1 MMSFPLDV
9 LFLNK
14 KGEIIDLC
22 PEMLPGRL
30 SPLVKEGHQVLEL
43 PSGTIRLKKLKKGD
57 CLEIIWEYY

>member
-1 MMSFPLDV
+1 MMSITLDV

-14 KGEIIDLC
+14 EGEIIDLC
-22 PEMLPGRL
+22 PEMRSGSL
-30 SPLVKEGHQVLEL
+30 SPLVKKGYQVLEL